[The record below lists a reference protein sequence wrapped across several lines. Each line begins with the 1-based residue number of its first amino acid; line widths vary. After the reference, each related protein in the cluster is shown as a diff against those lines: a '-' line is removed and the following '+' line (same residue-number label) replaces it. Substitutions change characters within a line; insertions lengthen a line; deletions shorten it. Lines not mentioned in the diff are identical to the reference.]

1 MQKCLGEDRL
11 LSAIYFEMKKKK
23 KKKKQSHEYEL
34 MGGKMDKYM
43 KKQV

>member
-11 LSAIYFEMKKKK
+11 LSAIYFEMKK

-43 KKQV
+43 KKQE

>member
-11 LSAIYFEMKKKK
+11 LSAIYFEMKKK

-43 KKQV
+43 KKQE